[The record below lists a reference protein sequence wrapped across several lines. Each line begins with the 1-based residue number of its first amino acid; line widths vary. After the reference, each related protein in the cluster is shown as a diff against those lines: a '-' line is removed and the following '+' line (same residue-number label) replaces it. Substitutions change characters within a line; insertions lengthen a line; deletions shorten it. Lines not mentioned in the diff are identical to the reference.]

1 MHYRKIMYKCQ
12 FIINNWLNSL
22 MFDIII
28 NMKKIKNIFS
38 LSFFL
43 LVGLVIGT
51 PHVVAKETFLQ
62 EIELPDRSVFL
73 EGVKMEKK
81 VLEALLHPIKQIST
95 QLTTVSP
102 IESTSLLNDIQ
113 FPNKSNFPHTTK
125 QVPEVSDVFNSA
137 AFSLPQK
144 VSHKTILKFKSSL
157 EVELPDESLF

>member
-1 MHYRKIMYKCQ
+1 
-12 FIINNWLNSL
+12 
-22 MFDIII
+22 
-28 NMKKIKNIFS
+28 
-38 LSFFL
+38 
-43 LVGLVIGT
+43 
-51 PHVVAKETFLQ
+51 
-62 EIELPDRSVFL
+62 
-73 EGVKMEKK
+73 MEKK

-125 QVPEVSDVFNSA
+125 QAPEVSDVFNSA

-157 EVELPDESLF
+157 EVELPDESLFWFKQKIPLGLPRGSLFGKLENQRVSKVKEQ